1 MAEVVQRLV
10 SFWKRQMKSWR
21 VVVTRAIFNRF
32 FIRLTMDYTNIY
44 VRALGATPLQLGS
57 LNSVT
62 HLASTVISG
71 PLGWIQ
77 DRYSLKKYFIISIGL
92 FIFVPLIYALAQD
105 WIWIIPAMFLTIFS
119 WPCQTICDVC
129 LKKRD
134 RATGKSL
141 CEVVGSIPSLSAPT
155 IAAFLIAFFGGISV
169 KGIRPLYWIQFA
181 GQCIVFLFVYTTMTE
196 VNRHE
201 KRKME
206 FSFVGDFREVF
217 ERGTALKRWIIVSTL
232 SMFITSLTSP
242 FRAPFAHEIKG
253 ADQFVIGGM
262 ASASLVVQILFATPL
277 GRLADNIGR
286 KKVFYALAPLY
297 WASNLLLVFA
307 PTPELLIL
315 SGVLLGFQNI
325 VSIAVLASIRA
336 ELVPVDCLGRWR
348 GILSLFGGLASITA
362 SIMGGLI
369 WETFGPAY
377 IFLLPVVIDLLV
389 RIPTISSIP
398 ETLTLELKE

>member
-1 MAEVVQRLV
+1 MIDVVQRLV
-10 SFWKRQMKSWR
+10 SFWERQRKSWR
-21 VVVTRAIFNRF
+21 VVVTRAVFNRF
-32 FIRLTMDYTNIY
+32 FINLTVDYNNIY
-44 VRALGATPLQLGS
+44 VRALGATAIQLGS

-62 HLASTVISG
+62 HLASTFVSS

-77 DRYSLKKYFIISIGL
+77 DRYSLKKFFIISIGL

-119 WPCQTICDVC
+119 WPCATICDVC
-129 LKKRD
+129 LEKRD

-141 CEVVGSIPSLSAPT
+141 CEVIGSVPSIIAPT
-155 IAAFLIAFFGGISV
+155 IAAFLISFFGGV
-169 KGIRPLYWIQFA
+169 NVQGIRPLYWIQFA
-181 GQCIVFLFVYTTMTE
+181 GQCVVFLFVYKTMTE
-196 VNRHE
+196 VDRPE
-201 KRKME
+201 MRRIE
-206 FSFVGDFREVF
+206 SSFLGDFREVF
-217 ERGTALKRWIIVSTL
+217 ERGTALKRWITFSSL

-242 FRAPFAHEIKG
+242 FRAPFAYEIKG

-262 ASASLVVQILFATPL
+262 ASASLVVQILFATPI
-277 GRLADNIGR
+277 GRLADKIGR

-297 WASNLLLVFA
+297 RASNLLLVFA
-307 PTPELLIL
+307 PNPKLLIL

-362 SIMGGLI
+362 SIMGGFI

-377 IFLLPVVIDLLV
+377 IFLLPVLIDILV
-389 RIPTISSIP
+389 RIPTIASIP
-398 ETLTLELKE
+398 ETLTLEFK